1 MAAMALA
8 IIVRRSMETSRFRKL
23 VCLFVGRGGAA
34 GSPFPEAVI
43 NGVACASVGG
53 IPAPVSIKTWE
64 RGPAYGVIRRIAHAS
79 PGLR

>member
-23 VCLFVGRGGAA
+23 ICPFVGRGGAA

-43 NGVACASVGG
+43 NGVACVSLGG
-53 IPAPVSIKTWE
+53 IPALS
-64 RGPAYGVIRRIAHAS
+64 AS
-79 PGLR
+79 KPGSAAQHTE